1 MATQRNALKAKLTAN
16 SSWTAL
22 VTGGTYLTDDL
33 PPQGLT
39 PDIPADVAPI
49 YGADGN
55 LKLTCVITFGA
66 VSGREIISTS
76 QRRFFQLWLYHYN
89 DYDLIQQAVDL
100 AIDILHRKQFKAD
113 DTGLNMCHWADD
125 NGEFRDEDLQN
136 AAAKAVRFY
145 IDSARK

>member
-1 MATQRNALKAKLTAN
+1 MATQRNALKTKLTGN

-22 VTGGTYLTDDL
+22 VTGGTYLVDDL

-39 PDIPADVAPI
+39 PDTAQYDT
-49 YGADGN
+49 GGK

-66 VSGREIISTS
+66 NSGREIISTS

-100 AIDILHRKQFKAD
+100 AIDLLHRKKFAAD